1 MYAAGKTRMDLQQAV
16 SMAARVLSNPGKQ
29 HWDNLVQTPRYA
41 WHTRTRKLVFRG
53 RHHAPGRALKVEAGV
68 GRAQEHSLVGYT
80 DSDWAGSEGRKSTS
94 GLIITLGGNLVDW
107 RSKLQ
112 ATVAKSSCA
121 AGLIAAS
128 LCATHV
134 AQLRGLLSELG
145 FKLDGP
151 TSLIMCDN
159 QGAIVG
165 ANNPITSPRMRYLDI
180 ADRWVKGQVAR
191 GRLWLHYINTKDN
204 DSDLLSKPT
213 SRATFERHISK
224 YYPLVPG

>member
-16 SMAARVLSNPGKQ
+16 SMASRVLSNPGEQ
-29 HWDNLVQTPRYA
+29 HWKNLVQILRYA
-41 WHTRTRKLVFRG
+41 WHTRSRCLKFRG
-53 RHHAPGRALKVEAGV
+53 GKHIPGQPFRVEAGV
-68 GRAQEHSLVGYT
+68 GKAQRLSITAHT
-80 DSDWAGSEGRKSTS
+80 DSDWAGSEGKKSTS
-94 GLIITLGGNLVDW
+94 GLMIDLNGNLVDW

-121 AGLIAAS
+121 AELIAAS

-134 AQLRGLLSELG
+134 VQIRGLIGELG

-165 ANNPITSPRMRYLDI
+165 ANNPVTSPRMRYLDI
-180 ADRWVKGQVAR
+180 ADRWVREQVAR
-191 GRLWLHYINTKDN
+191 GRVWLHYVPTKDN
-204 DSDLLSKPT
+204 EADTLSKPLG
-213 SRATFERHISK
+213 RVLFERHVGK
-224 YYPLVPG
+224 YYDI